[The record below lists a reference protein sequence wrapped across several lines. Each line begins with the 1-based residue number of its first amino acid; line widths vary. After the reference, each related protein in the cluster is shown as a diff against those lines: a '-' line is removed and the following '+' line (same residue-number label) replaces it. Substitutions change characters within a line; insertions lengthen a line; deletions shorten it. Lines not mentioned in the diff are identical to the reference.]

1 MNFILIKH
9 ILLFSSIFY
18 SHLKLCLIYSLPF
31 LLQHL
36 HFKQFTIFSIK
47 IIVTRRYPFLSLQ
60 GGTYILPLATF
71 LYNPNSSKL
80 ESFGLSLDTLYD
92 RFAVNLYRFLDEVT
106 TNSVPN
112 LNQGDVP
119 GFRILIALPD
129 GTVFF
134 DSSKRA
140 SRLNTYSNFISKK
153 INENHASR
161 IYVRNAIEKGVGI
174 ESKWSSSTKG
184 LETYYTTRIGFV
196 PEVTIG
202 VLSFSHTNVN

>member
-18 SHLKLCLIYSLPF
+18 SHLKMSNILATTS
-31 LLQHL
+31 
-36 HFKQFTIFSIK
+36 FTTS
-47 IIVTRRYPFLSLQ
+47 SLQ
-60 GGTYILPLATF
+60 AIHNIFNQDISYSSVSIPLPTGGTYILPLTAF
-71 LYNPNSSKL
+71 LSNPNSSKL

-112 LNQGDVP
+112 LNQGNVP

-140 SRLNTYSNFISKK
+140 SGLNTYSNFISKK

-161 IYVRNAIEKGVGI
+161 IYVRHAIEKGVGI

-184 LETYYTTRIGFV
+184 LETYLTTRIGFV
-196 PEVTIG
+196 PENTIG